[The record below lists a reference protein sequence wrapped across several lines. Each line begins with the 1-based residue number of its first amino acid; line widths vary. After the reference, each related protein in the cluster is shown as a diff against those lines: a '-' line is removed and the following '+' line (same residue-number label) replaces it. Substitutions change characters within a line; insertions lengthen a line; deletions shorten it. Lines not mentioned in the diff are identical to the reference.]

1 MHSGEPGWFFGR
13 EGSGKEGR
21 IVKRGCEFVGCTVLP
36 MGLVIG
42 AFWAVVF
49 AWVPAGKVEGGRI
62 PLTVIGTVL
71 GTIVAAFAYLA
82 VENVRALQ
90 RLGRARRGE
99 APADGVPVTFGGVL
113 EGRTEKILEAP
124 FSGRPALAYRYQ
136 VTRSS
141 RDSQG
146 KLVVV
151 TAFEG
156 EAAVPTVLR
165 TDGGKVSLL
174 GRPGFEQGF
183 DGIEG
188 EGARKK
194 ARAFLE
200 ARLSESEAAEAART
214 EAPMAEVAAGRAVD
228 ESVAFENHEQ
238 LSAGRSLPRPLDLT
252 GWGLLEAV
260 CAPGEVVCVSGNW
273 SAERGG
279 VAPPKGGTEGLLV
292 ERGTLADAAS
302 RRWGMIAKVGFAGVF
317 LLALQVGFVYVVWT
331 QFR

>member
-1 MHSGEPGWFFGR
+1 
-13 EGSGKEGR
+13 
-21 IVKRGCEFVGCTVLP
+21 VKRGCEFVGCTVLP

-49 AWVPAGKVEGGRI
+49 AWVPSGKVEGGRV

-71 GTIVAAFAYLA
+71 GTAVAAFAYLA
-82 VENVRALQ
+82 VENARALR

-113 EGRTEKILEAP
+113 EARTDEVLEGP
-124 FSGRPALAYRYQ
+124 FSGRTALAYRYR

-141 RDSQG
+141 RDSHG
-146 KLVVV
+146 RLVVV

-156 EAAVPTVLR
+156 EAMVPTLLR
-165 TDGGKVSLL
+165 TDGGEVSLL

-194 ARAFLE
+194 AQAFLE
-200 ARLSESEAAEAART
+200 AKLSEAEAAEAART
-214 EAPMAEVAAGRAVD
+214 EAPKAEVAAGGAVD
-228 ESVAFENHEQ
+228 EPAAFEKHEQ
-238 LSAGRSLPRPLDLT
+238 LSAGRGLPRPLDLT
-252 GWGLLEAV
+252 GWGFLEAV
-260 CAPGEVVCVSGNW
+260 CAPGETVCVSGTW

-279 VAPPKGGTEGLLV
+279 LAAPKGGTEGLLV
-292 ERGTLADAAS
+292 ERGTLAEAAS
-302 RRWGMIAKVGFAGVF
+302 RRWGMLAKVGFAGVF
-317 LLALQVGFVYVVWT
+317 LLALQAGFVYVVWT